1 MASAEL
7 RLIRRRIRSVE
18 STKKITRAME
28 LIAASRIV
36 KAQERVR
43 AARPYAEKMAEV
55 IRNVGRASGDVTH
68 PLLEKRAPNTA
79 GVLVITSD
87 RGLAGAYNSSIMR
100 MAERRI
106 MELRD
111 GGAAVR
117 LYVVGKKAQ
126 SYFAFRR
133 YDIAQSFLAVTDQ
146 PRFADAEGI
155 AARVMEDYAGGAV
168 DAVEVFYTVF
178 QSALTQQPAL
188 FQLLPVDSG
197 DDPAGPTGFDSTG
210 ERPVP
215 VGESS
220 VSYEYEPDPVLILG
234 RLLPR
239 YVEASIFGRLLESSA
254 SEHASR
260 QRAMKAAT
268 ENADELIKVL
278 TRTANQA
285 RQAEITTEI
294 AEIVGGAQALSA
306 S

>member
-178 QSALTQQPAL
+178 QSALTQQPAR

-215 VGESS
+215 AGESS

-306 S
+306 N

>member
-68 PLLEKRAPNTA
+68 PLLEKRDPNTV

-100 MAERRI
+100 LAERRVV
-106 MELRD
+106 ELRD

-133 YDIAQSFLAVTDQ
+133 YDIVDSFLAVTDQ

-155 AARVMEDYAGGAV
+155 AARVMEDYAGGSV

-178 QSALTQQPAL
+178 QSALVQRPAL

-215 VGESS
+215 AEKSS
-220 VSYEYEPDPVLILG
+220 VSYEYEPDPALILEH
-234 RLLPR
+234 LLPR

-294 AEIVGGAQALSA
+294 AEIVGGAQALSER
-306 S
+306 

>member
-106 MELRD
+106 MELRE

-178 QSALTQQPAL
+178 QSALTQQPAR

-215 VGESS
+215 AGESS
-220 VSYEYEPDPVLILG
+220 VSYEYEPDPALILG

-306 S
+306 N

>member
-220 VSYEYEPDPVLILG
+220 VSYEYEPDPALILG

>member
-126 SYFAFRR
+126 SFFAFRR

-220 VSYEYEPDPVLILG
+220 VSYEYEPDPALILG

>member
-7 RLIRRRIRSVE
+7 RAIRRRIRSVE

-36 KAQERVR
+36 KARERVN
-43 AARPYAEKMAEV
+43 AARPYAEKMIEV
-55 IRNVGRASGDVTH
+55 IRKVGRASGDAGH
-68 PLLEKRAPNTA
+68 PLLERREIRAM

-87 RGLAGAYNSSIMR
+87 RGLAGAYNSSVMR
-100 MAERRI
+100 MAETR
-106 MELRD
+106 MNELRAD
-111 GGAAVR
+111 GVPVR
-117 LYVVGKKAQ
+117 LYAVGKKSQ
-126 SYFAFRR
+126 TYFSFRR
-133 YDIAQSFLAVTDQ
+133 YDIANSFFGVTDQ
-146 PRFADAEGI
+146 PTYEDARTIG
-155 AARVMEDYAGGAV
+155 VSLMEDYGSGSV
-168 DAVEVFYTVF
+168 DAVEVFYTVYK
-178 QSALTQQPAL
+178 SALSYVPTRIE
-188 FQLLPVDSG
+188 LLPVTPPAGAEGSG
-197 DDPAGPTGFDSTG
+197 DDGRT
-210 ERPVP
+210 
-215 VGESS
+215 
-220 VSYEYEPDPVLILG
+220 VSYEYEPDPAVILG

-239 YVEASIFGRLLESSA
+239 YVESALYGQLLESSA

>member
-111 GGAAVR
+111 GGATVR

-178 QSALTQQPAL
+178 QSALTHQPAL

-220 VSYEYEPDPVLILG
+220 VSYEYEPDPALILG

>member
-68 PLLEKRAPNTA
+68 PLLEKRAPNTV

-100 MAERRI
+100 LAERRVI
-106 MELRD
+106 ELRD

-133 YDIAQSFLAVTDQ
+133 YDIADSFLAVTDQ

-155 AARVMEDYAGGAV
+155 AARVMEDYADGSV

-178 QSALTQQPAL
+178 QSALVQRPTR

-210 ERPVP
+210 ERRVP
-215 VGESS
+215 AGESS
-220 VSYEYEPDPVLILG
+220 VSYEYEPDPALILG

-306 S
+306 Q

>member
-178 QSALTQQPAL
+178 QSALTQQPAR

-215 VGESS
+215 AGESS
-220 VSYEYEPDPVLILG
+220 VSYEYEPDPALILG

-306 S
+306 N